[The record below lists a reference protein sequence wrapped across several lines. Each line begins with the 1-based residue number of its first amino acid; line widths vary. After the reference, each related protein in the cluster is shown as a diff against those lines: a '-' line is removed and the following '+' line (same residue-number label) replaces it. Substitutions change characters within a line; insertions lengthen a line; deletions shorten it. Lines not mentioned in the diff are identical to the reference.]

1 MSQPP
6 NDKTT
11 PTGYFTIV
19 LSIQPANNTHLLSNQ
34 SNPSTPGSQHSNSSQ
49 PFSPLWN
56 ANVPL
61 SPKHAYQSQLAYHQ
75 NQQYGF
81 QGYTNPRNT
90 QPHFFPQQSSQPS
103 FFSQQSSQPQCFP
116 QHSSQPQFKIPQAQ
130 EPREPKRK
138 QKRTVKQPVVEL
150 DEGDENEDMETRRLN
165 IRWNDKEEILL
176 AEAWIEHSQDN
187 NIGKDQRDEIYWNK
201 IIEDFHDR
209 TTGPYPKWDAAE
221 PIDGDNLQEVF
232 GPDKRERPAGK
243 QRAGK
248 KQKSVETSGSTGGSQ
263 SESVSSLVSQD
274 YRRKCDAAERAY
286 EAQREKIIASK
297 NCEEM
302 KFLMIDTINLNMPPH
317 KRAVSLKG
325 NILKIRRKFKSWC
338 RRKLHANAEA
348 DTDEL
353 VDPPKIEDK
362 LGAVPHG
369 LSTDSDVAK
378 REAESMTR
386 KNLRSNAEKFEFQAE
401 VSRLMDILINSLYSN
416 KDIFLR
422 ELISNAS
429 DIKLDKQNKILS
441 IRDRG
446 VGMTKEDLIKNLGT
460 IANSWNFRLYIGVVI
475 LNLIGQFGV
484 GFYSVYLVADYVEVI
499 SKHNDD
505 KQYVWESKADGAF
518 AISEDTYNEP
528 LGRGTEIRLHLREE
542 AGEYLEESKL
552 KELVKKYSEFI
563 NFPIYL
569 WASKEVRC
577 REKAEATE
585 GEEKEEEDS
594 DKEEDEEKSKTK
606 TIKETSYEWERLNDV
621 KAIWLRNPK
630 EVTEEEYTKFYH
642 SLAKD
647 FGDEKPM
654 AWSHFT
660 AEGDVEFKAVLFVP
674 PKAPTDLYESYYNA
688 NKSNLKLYVR
698 RVFISD
704 EFDELLPK
712 YLSFLLGLV
721 DSDTLPL
728 NVSREMLQQH
738 NSLKT
743 IKKKLI
749 RKALDMIRKLAEE
762 DPDEVHDK
770 ENKEVEE
777 SKDNDEKR
785 GQYTKFWN
793 EFGKSVKL
801 GIIEDAANRNRL
813 AKLLRFETTKSDG
826 KLTSLDQY
834 ISRMKSGQKDIFYIT
849 GSSKEQLERSPFLE
863 RLKKKNFEEGL
874 KLGKDSKD
882 KETKESFKELTKW
895 WKETLAT
902 ENVDDV
908 KISSRLADTPC
919 VVVTSKY
926 GWSANMERI
935 MQSQTLSDAS
945 KQAYMR
951 GKRVLEINARHPI
964 IKELR
969 ERVVKDPEDASVK
982 TTAQLMYQTA
992 LMESGFMLSD
1002 PKDFASRIYDSVKTS
1017 LSISPDATVDEEEE
1031 VEEAPEAESSPKEET
1046 ESTPTEEEE
1055 TDVKDEL

>member
-1 MSQPP
+1 MRKWTLPS
-6 NDKTT
+6 
-11 PTGYFTIV
+11 V
-19 LSIQPANNTHLLSNQ
+19 LFLL
-34 SNPSTPGSQHSNSSQ
+34 
-49 PFSPLWN
+49 
-56 ANVPL
+56 
-61 SPKHAYQSQLAYHQ
+61 
-75 NQQYGF
+75 
-81 QGYTNPRNT
+81 
-90 QPHFFPQQSSQPS
+90 
-103 FFSQQSSQPQCFP
+103 C
-116 QHSSQPQFKIPQAQ
+116 
-130 EPREPKRK
+130 
-138 QKRTVKQPVVEL
+138 
-150 DEGDENEDMETRRLN
+150 
-165 IRWNDKEEILL
+165 LL
-176 AEAWIEHSQDN
+176 
-187 NIGKDQRDEIYWNK
+187 
-201 IIEDFHDR
+201 F
-209 TTGPYPKWDAAE
+209 
-221 PIDGDNLQEVF
+221 LL
-232 GPDKRERPAGK
+232 PDHG
-243 QRAGK
+243 
-248 KQKSVETSGSTGGSQ
+248 
-263 SESVSSLVSQD
+263 
-274 YRRKCDAAERAY
+274 
-286 EAQREKIIASK
+286 
-297 NCEEM
+297 
-302 KFLMIDTINLNMPPH
+302 
-317 KRAVSLKG
+317 
-325 NILKIRRKFKSWC
+325 
-338 RRKLHANAEA
+338 RKLHANAESDA
-348 DTDEL
+348 DEL
-353 VDPPKIEDK
+353 VDPPKVEEK

-369 LSTDSDVAK
+369 LSTDSDVVK

-429 DIKLDKQNKILS
+429 DALDKIRFLSLTDKEVLGEGDDAKLEIQIKLDKEKKILS

-460 IANSWNFRLYIGVVI
+460 IAKSGTSAFVEKMQTGGD

-569 WASKEVRC
+569 WATKEVDVEVPADEDDSSDDE
-577 REKAEATE
+577 EKPESTE
-585 GEEKEEEDS
+585 GEEKEDEDT
-594 DKEEDEEKSKTK
+594 DKEEDEDKPKTK
-606 TIKETSYEWERLNDV
+606 TVKETTYEWERLNDV
-621 KAIWLRNPK
+621 KAIWLRSPK

-654 AWSHFT
+654 AWSHFN

-674 PKAPTDLYESYYNA
+674 PKAPADLYESYYNT

-738 NSLKT
+738 GSLKT

-762 DPDEVHDK
+762 DPDEIHDK
-770 ENKEVEE
+770 EKKEVEE
-777 SKDNDEKR
+777 SKENDEKR
-785 GQYTKFWN
+785 GQYAKFWN
-793 EFGKSVKL
+793 EFGKSIKL

-813 AKLLRFETTKSDG
+813 AKLLRFETTTSDG

-849 GSSKEQLERSPFLE
+849 GSSKEQLEKSPFLE
-863 RLKKKNFEEGL
+863 RLKKKNLEVIFFTDPVDEYLMQYLMDYEDKKFQNVSKEGL

-882 KETKESFKELTKW
+882 KEIKESFKELTKW
-895 WKETLAT
+895 WKEALVSD
-902 ENVDDV
+902 NVDDV
-908 KISSRLADTPC
+908 KISNRLADTPC

-969 ERVVKDPEDASVK
+969 ERVVKNPEDASVK

-992 LMESGFMLSD
+992 LMESGFMLPD
-1002 PKDFASRIYDSVKTS
+1002 PKDFASRIYDSVKAS
-1017 LSISPDATVDEEEE
+1017 LSISPDASVDEEDE
-1031 VEEAPEAESSPKEET
+1031 VEEAPEVENTGSEKEET
-1046 ESTPTEEEE
+1046 DSTPTEEEQE
-1055 TDVKDEL
+1055 DIKDEL